1 MIPLT
6 GAERAVYYPADRR
19 FRNLDPTVSP
29 DPDCRACLVPLSVA
43 WIEARLWGLPF
54 IAPNPAAM
62 PGAASG
68 PHGFP
73 TKMKSTS
80 ICCLVFDAI
89 HHMGAQ
95 VAHWARA
102 KYQCQDL
109 YW

>member
-1 MIPLT
+1 MLNAPFTIWLT
-6 GAERAVYYPADRR
+6 ADSEIWIRPSALILIAV
-19 FRNLDPTVSP
+19 LV
-29 DPDCRACLVPLSVA
+29 LVPLSVA
-43 WIEARLWGLPF
+43 WIEARLWGPPF
-54 IAPNPAAM
+54 ITPNPAAM

-68 PHGFP
+68 PHDFP